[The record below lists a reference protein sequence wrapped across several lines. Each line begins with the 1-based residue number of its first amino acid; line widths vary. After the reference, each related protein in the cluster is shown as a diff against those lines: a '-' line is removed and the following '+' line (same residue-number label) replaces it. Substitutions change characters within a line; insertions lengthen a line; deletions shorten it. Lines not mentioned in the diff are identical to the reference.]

1 MGGPRGPRN
10 MGIAKMP
17 EGGWKLIRR
26 MLAYVAVNY
35 KWSLALVLICIVV
48 TSVATLTSTLF
59 TRTLIDDYILP
70 LTLMAEPDFAPL
82 GKALTTLALVL
93 IVGVGCSY
101 LHSRLMIN
109 VAQGTLKNLRL
120 DTFSHMQRLPLK
132 YFDTHAHG
140 NLMSVYTNDID
151 SLRQMISTLPH
162 LFSSVVTI
170 ILTFTSMVVLSLPL
184 TVLTLAMS
192 ALMMYTT
199 RWLGKRSFTFFSAQQ
214 QDIGNVNGYI
224 EEMLGGQ
231 KVIKTFCHE
240 EKAIEGFCQLND
252 KLRQSAYNAN
262 RVANIVM
269 PVNGNLSNLTYVMA
283 AVLGAMLAL
292 NIGLSGQ
299 PTPSSLMALASGR
312 ATDATLWT
320 LSVGTLV
327 SFLTLIKNFTRPVS
341 EVSNQINGIIN
352 ATAAARR
359 VFALIDAPEEADEKA
374 AVTLVNAQMNADGSL
389 SETNAATGIWAWKM
403 DDGRLVRQRGEID
416 FTDVDF
422 AYPTIADNGQ
432 EMPGNQ
438 VLFDIDID
446 TDAGQKIALV
456 GGTGAGKTT
465 IANLIN
471 RFYDIN
477 HGSISYDGIDISTIA
492 RSDLRRSIGVVLQ
505 ETRLFTG
512 TVMEN
517 IRYGRPEAT
526 DEECVEAAKL
536 VHAHDFISRL
546 AEGYNTML
554 TASGGNLSQG
564 ERQLIAIAR
573 AAVASPPALILD
585 EATSSIDTRT
595 ESLVQQGMDSLM
607 QGRTTYVIAHR
618 MSTIRNSDAIMVMDH
633 GRIVERGSHDELMRR
648 HGTYYQLVTGSEE
661 DNR

>member
-1 MGGPRGPRN
+1 
-10 MGIAKMP
+10 
-17 EGGWKLIRR
+17 
-26 MLAYVAVNY
+26 
-35 KWSLALVLICIVV
+35 
-48 TSVATLTSTLF
+48 
-59 TRTLIDDYILP
+59 
-70 LTLMAEPDFAPL
+70 
-82 GKALTTLALVL
+82 
-93 IVGVGCSY
+93 
-101 LHSRLMIN
+101 
-109 VAQGTLKNLRL
+109 
-120 DTFSHMQRLPLK
+120 
-132 YFDTHAHG
+132 
-140 NLMSVYTNDID
+140 
-151 SLRQMISTLPH
+151 
-162 LFSSVVTI
+162 
-170 ILTFTSMVVLSLPL
+170 
-184 TVLTLAMS
+184 
-192 ALMMYTT
+192 
-199 RWLGKRSFTFFSAQQ
+199 
-214 QDIGNVNGYI
+214 
-224 EEMLGGQ
+224 
-231 KVIKTFCHE
+231 
-240 EKAIEGFCQLND
+240 
-252 KLRQSAYNAN
+252 
-262 RVANIVM
+262 
-269 PVNGNLSNLTYVMA
+269 
-283 AVLGAMLAL
+283 
-292 NIGLSGQ
+292 
-299 PTPSSLMALASGR
+299 
-312 ATDATLWT
+312 
-320 LSVGTLV
+320 
-327 SFLTLIKNFTRPVS
+327 
-341 EVSNQINGIIN
+341 
-352 ATAAARR
+352 
-359 VFALIDAPEEADEKA
+359 
-374 AVTLVNAQMNADGSL
+374 MNADGSL

-432 EMPGNQ
+432 ETAGNQ

-517 IRYGRPEAT
+517 IRYGRLEAT

-564 ERQLIAIAR
+564 ERQLIAIAC